1 MVLLAGKEREVTVNV
16 IHTRMQIHTLTL
28 IILID
33 FYVWNKLFDL
43 LNYL

>member
-1 MVLLAGKEREVTVNV
+1 MSST
-16 IHTRMQIHTLTL
+16 HTCTHTHTHTHTLTL

>member
-1 MVLLAGKEREVTVNV
+1 MSST
-16 IHTRMQIHTLTL
+16 HTHARTLTL